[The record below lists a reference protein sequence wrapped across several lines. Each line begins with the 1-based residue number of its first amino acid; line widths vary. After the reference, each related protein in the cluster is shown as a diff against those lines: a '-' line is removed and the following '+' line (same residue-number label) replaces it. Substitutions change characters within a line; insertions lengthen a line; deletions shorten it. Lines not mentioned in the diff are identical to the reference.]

1 MPLWLIFSYSD
12 TFSLEQ
18 RVALARDVTA
28 LYSFLPVLYVNV
40 IFTSSGENDIWIGR
54 KPKTNLA
61 RIVAE

>member
-40 IFTSSGENDIWIGR
+40 IFISSSENDI
-54 KPKTNLA
+54 
-61 RIVAE
+61 